1 MTRLPTPGGD
11 DGTWGEILN
20 SFLSVSLNTDG
31 SINTNSLIQAGAITS
46 INSLK
51 PSNGSITL
59 QASDVGAL
67 TQSNA
72 DLRYTQISNLG
83 QKDGIA
89 TLDSSGNVP
98 IAQLSNV
105 PSPPVT
111 SVNSKTGAVNLTYT
125 DVGAD
130 PAGAAAQA
138 QANSLPLAGGTL
150 SGNLNVDGEFYIN
163 QLALGDYL
171 FEYNKYDGTNLLKAL
186 WDGTNFH
193 HYLGGNINYN
203 LEGYAI
209 IMDGNSNNYSIFA
222 IECTTWL
229 NAGSGN
235 INLAVSPTAYASSTT
250 PLTTSILANIETWAW
265 NGTNGYS
272 IHSGGY
278 YQQVQLSANNGD
290 AQLEIG
296 CFDPNNGSQYNLL
309 TLKYLSKSVYT
320 LYNTLDDGMGNMV
333 LKAGIS
339 KAIKTITSNYTVL
352 NSDSTILINS
362 TSAINVTLPDAT
374 SLNGRI
380 FTLKNI
386 NTGNVTVLTTSSQT
400 IDGAA
405 SQSIATQYSK
415 ISIQSDGTNWWII

>member
-138 QANSLPLAGGTL
+138 QANSLPIAGGTL
-150 SGNLNVDGEFYIN
+150 SGNLNVDGEFYN
-163 QLALGDYL
+163 
-171 FEYNKYDGTNLLKAL
+171 
-186 WDGTNFH
+186 
-193 HYLGGNINYN
+193 
-203 LEGYAI
+203 
-209 IMDGNSNNYSIFA
+209 
-222 IECTTWL
+222 
-229 NAGSGN
+229 
-235 INLAVSPTAYASSTT
+235 
-250 PLTTSILANIETWAW
+250 
-265 NGTNGYS
+265 
-272 IHSGGY
+272 
-278 YQQVQLSANNGD
+278 
-290 AQLEIG
+290 
-296 CFDPNNGSQYNLL
+296 
-309 TLKYLSKSVYT
+309 
-320 LYNTLDDGMGNMV
+320 
-333 LKAGIS
+333 
-339 KAIKTITSNYTVL
+339 
-352 NSDSTILINS
+352 
-362 TSAINVTLPDAT
+362 
-374 SLNGRI
+374 
-380 FTLKNI
+380 
-386 NTGNVTVLTTSSQT
+386 
-400 IDGAA
+400 
-405 SQSIATQYSK
+405 
-415 ISIQSDGTNWWII
+415 